1 MNTLTHT
8 PNPMKFLNDA
18 LGRPSSEKPTMII
31 AVGHPAPDATV
42 PAAAKI
48 KKPMDEIAT
57 FLEG

>member
-1 MNTLTHT
+1 
-8 PNPMKFLNDA
+8 
-18 LGRPSSEKPTMII
+18 MII